1 MPPAYLSGRRPD
13 ASCCLIP
20 ALAGWRPV
28 IAGSG
33 TSRQQAGL
41 TAAVSDHT
49 PAWLKRQ
56 HFLYFLPLPHGH
68 GSLRPALALRAGL
81 GGAGAPIAAGL
92 PGEVACFLQAPG
104 LLAHQPQPVGDR
116 VAVAHPADG
125 VPPAQQV
132 FRPLVVLGGA
142 LAGRH
147 VTRGP
152 ADPAETPGWVGV
164 QPAAIQLVGLAG
176 VPEPEPGLGD
186 GPPPV
191 LDHQLVTVGE
201 PAHDRSPTVILAC
214 NFAGSSWPALPSS
227 ISRSWLQL
235 YSDWVNGNRASKAA
249 IMVIPAA
256 SHRASTSDQ
265 ASSHLSVAAPPS
277 CASVS

>member
-33 TSRQQAGL
+33 TARQQAGL

-56 HFLYFLPLPHGH
+56 HFLYFLPLPHGMARCA
-68 GSLRPALALRAGL
+68 RPWPCVLGWEG
-81 GGAGAPIAAGL
+81 GGADRRGL
-92 PGEVACFLQAPG
+92 PGEVACFLRAPG

-132 FRPLVVLGGA
+132 FRPL
-142 LAGRH
+142 
-147 VTRGP
+147 
-152 ADPAETPGWVGV
+152 
-164 QPAAIQLVGLAG
+164 
-176 VPEPEPGLGD
+176 
-186 GPPPV
+186 
-191 LDHQLVTVGE
+191 
-201 PAHDRSPTVILAC
+201 
-214 NFAGSSWPALPSS
+214 
-227 ISRSWLQL
+227 
-235 YSDWVNGNRASKAA
+235 
-249 IMVIPAA
+249 
-256 SHRASTSDQ
+256 
-265 ASSHLSVAAPPS
+265 
-277 CASVS
+277 